1 MKWPGGSTKTADLS
15 TPLPTP
21 AAKLPGTP
29 LRSGRDDKFV
39 WSGKRR
45 FRERVGRFLARALS
59 SRPER
64 AGAPGS
70 FAAGVGSGAPGSF
83 AAGVGSGVERSA
95 VFLLS
100 ACILFVAQA
109 AAQQIGQNA
118 STNASGTYTL
128 TAKSQLVVETV
139 VVKDKQGKFIPGLT
153 AKDFTV
159 TEDNVPQTIKFCEH
173 QNLAAQEAPAA
184 VSTPSN
190 ENIKIYKQL
199 TRTQI
204 APEAPENSRYKNRR
218 LLAMYFDMT
227 AMRPADQLRAL
238 SAAEKFLR
246 TEITTVDLVAILRY
260 QGGSVDILQDFT
272 ADRNRLLSILETM
285 VVGEGQGSAETV
297 DDASSADTGAAFGQ
311 DDTEF
316 NVFNTDRQLSALET
330 AAKML
335 SQLQEKKSL
344 IYFASG
350 LRLNGIDNQAQLRAT
365 VDAAIRAGVS
375 FWPVDARG
383 LVAEAPLGD
392 ATQGSPG
399 NSGMYSGTAAQANT
413 TNFQQSQDTLFAL
426 AGDTGGK
433 ALFDNNDLTLGIVQ
447 AQQSIEDYYVV
458 GYYTSNTARN
468 GHFRRVK
475 ISLNQDTTAKLDYRQ
490 GYYADKEFSKFTT
503 VDKERQLE
511 DALMLED
518 PITELSIA
526 MEIDHFQLNRAEYF
540 VPIVVKIPGRELALA
555 KRGGAEHTLIDFVGE
570 IKDLVGGAT
579 VSNVRDN
586 VNIKLSD
593 ATAVELAHR
602 PIEYD
607 TGFTLLP
614 GKYMIK
620 FLARDDETGRIGTYQ
635 TNFTIPNLNKEAAHV
650 PISSVVL
657 SSQRVDLKDALYTVE
672 KGKDRAKEEVVNP
685 LVQNGQKLIP
695 SVNRVFRQN
704 QNMYVYL
711 QAYEQ
716 GVTAVQP
723 LVAFVSFYK
732 DQAKAFETQPM
743 ELTQSLNN
751 RLQTMPFTFSIPLE
765 HLSPGEYDC
774 QISVLDPTGKK
785 AAFWQAPVKVIE

>member
-1 MKWPGGSTKTADLS
+1 MKIL
-15 TPLPTP
+15 PLV
-21 AAKLPGTP
+21 LI
-29 LRSGRDDKFV
+29 
-39 WSGKRR
+39 
-45 FRERVGRFLARALS
+45 LA
-59 SRPER
+59 
-64 AGAPGS
+64 
-70 FAAGVGSGAPGSF
+70 
-83 AAGVGSGVERSA
+83 
-95 VFLLS
+95 
-100 ACILFVAQA
+100 VAQA
-109 AAQQIGQNA
+109 TAQQIGQNTSA
-118 STNASGTYTL
+118 NGSGTYTL
-128 TAKSQLVVETV
+128 TAKAQLVVETV
-139 VVKDKQGKFIPGLT
+139 VAKDKQGNFIPGLS

-159 TEDNVPQTIKFCEH
+159 TEDGAPQTIRFCEH
-173 QNLAAQEAPAA
+173 QDLAADQAPVAPAA
-184 VSTPSN
+184 PGT
-190 ENIKIYKQL
+190 EQIKLYKQL
-199 TRTQI
+199 ARTQI

-218 LLAMYFDMT
+218 LLALYFDMT

-238 SAAEKFLR
+238 SAAENFLR
-246 TEITTVDLVAILRY
+246 TQMTTVDLVAILRY

-272 ADRNRLLSILETM
+272 ADRNKLLSILETM
-285 VVGEGQGSAETV
+285 IVGEGQGSAETV

-316 NVFNTDRQLSALET
+316 NVFNTDRQLSALQT

-350 LRLNGIDNQAQLRAT
+350 LRLNGIDNQAQLHAT

-383 LVAEAPLGD
+383 LVAQAPLGD

-399 NSGMYSGTAAQANT
+399 NSGMYSGTAAIANT
-413 TNFQQSQDTLFAL
+413 TNFQQSQDTLYAL

-433 ALFDNNDLTLGIVQ
+433 ALFDNNDLTRGIVQ
-447 AQQSIEDYYVV
+447 AQESISDYYVI

-475 ISLNQDTTAKLDYRQ
+475 ISLNQNETAKLDYRQ
-490 GYYADKEFSKFTT
+490 GYYADKEFSRFTT

-540 VPIVVKIPGRELALA
+540 VPIIVKIPGRELALA
-555 KRGGAEHTLIDFVGE
+555 KRGGADHTLIDFVGE
-570 IKDLVGGAT
+570 IKDLVGGTT

-586 VNIKLSD
+586 VNIKLTD
-593 ATAVELAHR
+593 ATAAELARR

-635 TNFTIPNLNKEAAHV
+635 TIFVIPNLNKEAAHV

-657 SSQRVDLKDALYTVE
+657 SSQRVDLKDALFNAQ
-672 KGKDRAKEEVVNP
+672 KNKDRVKEEDVNP

-695 SVNRVFRQN
+695 SVTRVFRQS
-704 QNMYVYL
+704 QSMYVYL

-716 GVTAVQP
+716 GAAAAQP
-723 LVAFVSFYK
+723 LVAFVSFYHE
-732 DQAKAFETQPM
+732 QTKAFETQPM
-743 ELTQSLNN
+743 EITSGLNN
-751 RLQTMPFTFSIPLE
+751 RLQTMPFSFSIPLSQ
-765 HLSPGEYDC
+765 LPPGEYDC
-774 QISVLDPTGKK
+774 QISVLNPTGQK
-785 AAFWQAPVKVIE
+785 AAFWQAQVKVVP